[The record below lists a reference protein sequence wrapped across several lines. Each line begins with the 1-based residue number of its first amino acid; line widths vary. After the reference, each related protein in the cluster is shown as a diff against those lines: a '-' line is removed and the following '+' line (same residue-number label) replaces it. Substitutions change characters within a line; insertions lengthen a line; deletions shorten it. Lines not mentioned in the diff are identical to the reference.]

1 MSTPSITSLW
11 SATLPPVTPATYG
24 PEATADLP
32 GPVKRYFDHAIK
44 PGTPLARRA
53 KLSMRGKILSN
64 GSWMSFLAEE
74 VISPLEGFVWEV
86 KMGPWPRLV
95 RGADYYLGG
104 AGGQDLKRLFG
115 PSLLRSEG
123 QDMTRSSAARAAI
136 EGVLAPSALLPCC
149 SNVAW
154 TAVSNETLAA
164 HWVLDNLII
173 ELVLVIGP
181 DGALKS
187 ARLQR
192 WGNPAGAG
200 YGFHPFGLVA
210 EAEKTFGKMTI
221 PSRIRAGWL
230 DAKGRLGDGLFE
242 AEITGADYR

>member
-24 PEATADLP
+24 PEATAGLP
-32 GPVKRYFDHAIK
+32 GPVKRYFDHALK
-44 PGTPLARRA
+44 AGAPVARRA

-64 GSWMSFLAEE
+64 GAWTSFKAEE
-74 VISPLEGFVWEV
+74 VISPQQGFVWEV
-86 KMGPWPRLV
+86 KMGPWPSLV

-104 AGGQDLKRLFG
+104 SGGQNIKRLFG
-115 PSLLRSEG
+115 QPLLHSEG
-123 QDMTRSSAARAAI
+123 QDASRSAAARAAI

-149 SNVAW
+149 SSVAW

-173 ELVLVIGP
+173 ELILGIGP

-192 WGNPAGAG
+192 WGNPGGAG

-210 EAEKTFGKMTI
+210 DAEKTFGKVTI

-230 DAKGRLGDGLFE
+230 DAKGSLGDGLFE